1 MSLKRAIHGGFRQLD
16 ITDEDAQRDI
26 YSRVTGQPR
35 LSFMTVQQQKSV
47 VDELRRLGYKPKPSA
62 PSQPGFRQDG
72 RDGKHKLSGK
82 YLPKMRALWIA
93 CYNLGVIDDRRDSAL
108 EAFAMGR
115 QLPNIS
121 DMRFVHK
128 ASDGASVIEALKG
141 MLARAGV
148 AWADPVPCQPY
159 EKRHGYKVARA
170 QWALLAPGDSRDDF
184 WPVVAELLKQKATYR
199 DVTDA
204 EWISLMNYLG
214 NQVRR
219 HKAAAKKVSS

>member
-1 MSLKRAIHGGFRQLD
+1 MTLRNRSIFGGFRQLG

-26 YSRVTGQPR
+26 YTRVTGQSR
-35 LSFMTVQQQKSV
+35 LSRMNAQQQNAV
-47 VDELRRLGYKPKPSA
+47 VDELRRLGYKPKSSTPSL
-62 PSQPGFRQDG
+62 PGFRQDG

-108 EAFAMGR
+108 EKFAMGR

-128 ASDGASVIEALKG
+128 PGDAASVIEALKD

-148 AWADPVPCQPY
+148 VWVDRKPCEPY
-159 EKRHGYKVARA
+159 EQSHGYKIARA
-170 QWALLAPGDSRDDF
+170 QWAILTPHGSNQF
-184 WPVVAELLKQKATYR
+184 WPVVTDIVNEDITHRNL
-199 DVTDA
+199 TDA
-204 EWISLMNYLG
+204 EWITVMNYLG
-214 NQVRR
+214 TMIRR
-219 HKAAAKKVSS
+219 QKKGPAR

>member
-1 MSLKRAIHGGFRQLD
+1 MSRTIAAIKIEQKKLGLDDDTYRAKLHILTGKTSTKDMTEAERQKVLV
-16 ITDEDAQRDI
+16 
-26 YSRVTGQPR
+26 S
-35 LSFMTVQQQKSV
+35 
-47 VDELRRLGYKPKPSA
+47 LRGNVARPA
-62 PSQPGFRQDG
+62 PVRQDG

-128 ASDGASVIEALKG
+128 ASDSASVIEAMKG

-148 AWADPVPCQPY
+148 VWADRLPCDPY
-159 EKRHGYKVARA
+159 EKSPGYKIART
-170 QWALLAPGDSRDDF
+170 QWAILHPAEPNAF
-184 WPVVAELLKQKATYR
+184 WQA
-199 DVTDA
+199 VTHIVTENISHRNLSDA
-204 EWISLMNYLG
+204 EWITVMNHFG
-214 NQVRR
+214 PQVRR
-219 HKAAAKKVSS
+219 LKKAQK

>member
-1 MSLKRAIHGGFRQLD
+1 MSLRNRSIFGGFRQLG

-26 YSRVTGQPR
+26 YTRVTGQSR
-35 LSFMTVQQQKSV
+35 LSRMNAQQQNAV

-62 PSQPGFRQDG
+62 PSLPGFRQDG

-141 MLARAGV
+141 ILARAGV
-148 AWADPVPCQPY
+148 AWADRLPCEPY
-159 EKRHGYKVARA
+159 EKSPGYKIARA
-170 QWALLAPGDSRDDF
+170 QWAALHPTEPNAF
-184 WPVVAELLKQKATYR
+184 WQAVTHIVTESISYR
-199 DVTDA
+199 NLSDA
-204 EWISLMNYLG
+204 EWITVMNHFG
-214 NQVRR
+214 PQVRR
-219 HKAAAKKVSS
+219 LKKAQK

>member
-1 MSLKRAIHGGFRQLD
+1 MSQHIRAIHGGFRQLG
-16 ITDEDAQRDI
+16 ITEEDAQRDI
-26 YSRVTGQPR
+26 YARVTGQTR
-35 LSFMTVQQQKSV
+35 LSLMTTQQRKSV
-47 VDELRRLGYKPKPSA
+47 VDELRRLGYRPKPSA
-62 PSQPGFRQDG
+62 PSLPGFRQDG
-72 RDGKHKLSGK
+72 RDGKRKLSGK

-93 CYNLGVIDDRRDSAL
+93 CYNLGVIDDRRDSAV

-159 EKRHGYKVARA
+159 EKRHGYKIARA
-170 QWALLAPGDSRDDF
+170 QWAILSPGSGRDDF
-184 WPVVAELLKQKATYR
+184 WPFVTELLKQKAAYR

-204 EWISLMNYLG
+204 EWISVMNYFG
-214 NQVRR
+214 PQVRQLK
-219 HKAAAKKVSS
+219 KAQK